1 MVIKW
6 RADLRLCKILV
17 NTGCF
22 LDRLMSKVDPSLL
35 VDVGAVR
42 LGAGRTS
49 VPMVAS

>member
-35 VDVGAVR
+35 DVGAVR